1 VVIITLCIFIQS
13 RLHKLILSKE
23 SVNYPSM
30 MPLFVD
36 IAVRSA
42 VVYLAI
48 IVGLRLLGK
57 KHMAQLSIPDF
68 VLVLLISNAVQ
79 NAMVGNDTSLTGGL
93 IAAATLIV
101 VNYLLSWLL
110 YRFRKSDKVF
120 EGTPTL
126 LIHNGQMINEH
137 LAQEKITVDE
147 LEGIIRE
154 HGLEDSSKVKNAVM
168 EVDGT
173 ISVIPKDSQEHRIEI
188 FKHRKQKF
196 QQKKP

>member
-1 VVIITLCIFIQS
+1 
-13 RLHKLILSKE
+13 
-23 SVNYPSM
+23 
-30 MPLFVD
+30 MPQVVD

-79 NAMVGNDTSLTGGL
+79 NAMVGNDVTLTGGL
-93 IAAATLIV
+93 IAAATLII
-101 VNYLLSWLL
+101 VNYLLSWVL
-110 YRFRKSDKVF
+110 YRFRKTDTVL

-126 LIHNGQMINEH
+126 LIHHGRMIREH
-137 LAQEKITVDE
+137 LEREKITVAE

-154 HGLEDSSKVKNAVM
+154 HGLEDSSKVKSAVM

-173 ISVIPKDSQEHRIEI
+173 ISVVPRDAREHRIET
-188 FKHRKQKF
+188 FKDRKLNSH
-196 QQKKP
+196 QKKP